1 MNSKILESDK
11 ASQWKDVKISGGSKA
26 ELTKAVAQIR
36 SQVKN
41 EHRVFAAFAL
51 SSDVKNKPPK

>member
-1 MNSKILESDK
+1 VNTKFLESDK
-11 ASQWKDVKISGGSKA
+11 TSQWKDAKISGGSKA

-41 EHRVFAAFAL
+41 EHRVFSAFML
-51 SSDVKNKPPK
+51 SSESKKPSK